1 MPAAMNQIT
10 IPKPKPGSV
19 KGQTM
24 DHSKIH
30 WINNPNVRCND
41 KFISLHNLKPS
52 NSYQFAVK
60 TKNHPK
66 NTQSVMTPKN
76 VRINDKSAGNEN
88 DFPMWLN
95 LRQKYGTA
103 SSTPPSNTGA
113 PLGAGNTP
121 NGVPAQYQYY
131 LPSIISSLGDYE
143 WDRLDKT
150 KLDLVSTGNNYFQ
163 PPSNPNPVQSYYGI
177 YDSAVKKKIEAMKS
191 PNMNI
196 G

>member
-41 KFISLHNLKPS
+41 KFISLHNLQPNK
-52 NSYQFAVK
+52 SYSFAVK

-66 NTQSVMTPKN
+66 NTHSVMTTKN
-76 VRINDKSAGNEN
+76 VRINDKSPANES

-95 LRQKYGTA
+95 FRQQYGTGDT
-103 SSTPPSNTGA
+103 TPPTNACAGA
-113 PLGAGNTP
+113 GAGNT
-121 NGVPAQYQYY
+121 
-131 LPSIISSLGDYE
+131 
-143 WDRLDKT
+143 T
-150 KLDLVSTGNNYFQ
+150 
-163 PPSNPNPVQSYYGI
+163 
-177 YDSAVKKKIEAMKS
+177 
-191 PNMNI
+191 
-196 G
+196 